1 MPNRQKPAWLSLIK
15 HSQAIVKEA
24 QAHAD
29 AATDAPNPETAKLAV
44 ARPRY
49 QRARL
54 LGEQPVHG
62 LAKRYLEE
70 AISNA

>member
-1 MPNRQKPAWLSLIK
+1 
-15 HSQAIVKEA
+15 
-24 QAHAD
+24 
-29 AATDAPNPETAKLAV
+29 V

-70 AISNA
+70 LSQTLRPGTYKVHSLCAGASKLSCRQEAKDRRA